1 MAGAVH
7 RQPSM
12 HNAISNSQRGRDKP
26 VSVRGYRRILAQ
38 VQRQFGE
45 HSALDFVKVLI
56 LFWRGSEMPREIT
69 VTSMVRPRWRRVA
82 SEPRLIH
89 AHASYAAHRCLAD
102 ASAEAEF
109 PDSECVRH
117 GPRPPSPAVCPD
129 LPPLVP
135 IQRRVVQIV
144 ARLTAYAGAA
154 RQSRRPFALALLRA
168 RRERPRSC
176 AADECDE
183 LAPLHSI
190 TSSARASSVGGTV
203 RPSVLAVLRLI
214 TKSYLVG

>member
-1 MAGAVH
+1 MAGAIH
-7 RQPSM
+7 REPSM
-12 HNAISNSQRGRDKP
+12 DNAISNSQRGRDKP

-45 HSALDFVKVLI
+45 HSALDFVKVII
-56 LFWRGSEMPREIT
+56 LCWRGSEMPREIT

-89 AHASYAAHRCLAD
+89 AHARRCLAD
-102 ASAEAEF
+102 ASPETEF

-144 ARLTAYAGAA
+144 ARLIAYAGAA

-168 RRERPRSC
+168 RRERPCGRRT
-176 AADECDE
+176 AE
-183 LAPLHSI
+183 
-190 TSSARASSVGGTV
+190 
-203 RPSVLAVLRLI
+203 
-214 TKSYLVG
+214 